1 MPLYKSGKPMLT
13 ASSLAL
19 RFLVLMLA
27 ITPPVSV
34 AQPPAYD
41 VEIIIF
47 SHKVPGNQ
55 GEQWSMP
62 VIDNA
67 SPGFFPDNEFTEL
80 DGSVYQLNDISYG
93 LRHSRG
99 YAVLFHKAWRQVAYD
114 RNRAVPY
121 PVHSSTSG
129 GRYNIEGVV
138 KLVRERYLHLDV
150 DLLMSAQGG
159 SEARYPDIP
168 ARAPAFQLR
177 EKRRIKSNTVHY
189 FDHPRFGVIANVTP
203 YISPEAALESAEE
216 VAETVETEAGS
227 LEDATLENEESS
239 GDDQL
244 TR

>member
-1 MPLYKSGKPMLT
+1 MLT
-13 ASSLAL
+13 TSSFAL

-27 ITPPVSV
+27 ATLPVS
-34 AQPPAYD
+34 AAEPSAYD

-47 SHKVPGNQ
+47 SHKVSGDH
-55 GEQWSMP
+55 GEQWP
-62 VIDNA
+62 VPVKDNA

-114 RNRAVPY
+114 RNRAAPY
-121 PVHSSTSG
+121 PVHSSTSD

-150 DLLMSAQGG
+150 DLLMSAPG
-159 SEARYPDIP
+159 SYETQP
-168 ARAPAFQLR
+168 ASAPAFQLR
-177 EKRRIKSNTVHY
+177 EKRRIRSSTVHY
-189 FDHPRFGVIANVTP
+189 FDHPRFGMIATVTP
-203 YISPEAALESAEE
+203 YISPEAVLESVEE
-216 VAETVETEAGS
+216 TAETTEAET
-227 LEDATLENEESS
+227 LEGGTTPENEESS
-239 GDDQL
+239 DDDQL